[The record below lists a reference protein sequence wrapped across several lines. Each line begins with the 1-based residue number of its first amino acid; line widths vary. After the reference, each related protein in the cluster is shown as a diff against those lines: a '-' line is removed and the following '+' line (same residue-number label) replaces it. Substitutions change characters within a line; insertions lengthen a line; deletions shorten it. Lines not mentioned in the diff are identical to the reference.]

1 LAALEISHLSSGYGS
16 DVIQKLSLTVSSPS
30 LFAVLGKNGSG
41 KSTLI
46 KCIAQ
51 QQSYSGSI
59 KWNNEN
65 LADLK
70 VSDRAS
76 RLSYLH
82 QRNNISIN
90 LKVSELIV
98 MGRFRTKSLL
108 ENYRSHDYELV
119 DFWLEKLKIIDLR
132 DKYVNEI
139 SGGEQ
144 QLVWICQ
151 TLIQDTPLILFDEPS
166 SQLDL
171 MNKKKLFNL
180 IRDLAENDKTIIL
193 ITHDIDYLTTM
204 NGSLINLSDNDKSI
218 KKITESEM
226 KYQRGLLEAF

>member
-1 LAALEISHLSSGYGS
+1 MAALEISHLSSGYGS